1 MIKKIKRI
9 LKNNEDKLKKLYKV
23 KKIGIFGSI
32 VRGEQ
37 TENSDVD
44 ILVEFEEP
52 ISLFEFMDL
61 EDFLTELIGRKIDL
75 VSKNALKP
83 RIGKIILEE
92 VIYIWKKENMAI
104 LFNIFLIQ

>member
-1 MIKKIKRI
+1 MIKKIIGI
-9 LKNNEDKLKKLYKV
+9 LKNNEDTLKKLYKV

-44 ILVEFEEP
+44 ILIEFKEP

-61 EDFLTELIGRKIDL
+61 EDYLTELIGMKIDL

-92 VIYIWKKENMAI
+92 VIYI
-104 LFNIFLIQ
+104 